1 MVRQLWFIDGFTLEV
16 ANLSE
21 GNGVGSKASL
31 ENSPKQILCKVSY
44 KSNSMEKVLD
54 WLNKECESASKDRTT
69 ELSSLRLEEIVGQM
83 FDGD

>member
-1 MVRQLWFIDGFTLEV
+1 MQFLKLAPYCTEVISLVRQLWFIDGFTLEV

-54 WLNKECESASKDRTT
+54 WLNKEC
-69 ELSSLRLEEIVGQM
+69 
-83 FDGD
+83 